1 MDLSNL
7 STEIDLETTLDR
19 LCGDSALLLEI
30 LDLFLDEFAKEQ
42 ANLLS
47 RVHVGDYAGLASKA
61 HYFKG
66 VAQNLGLLKFLPE
79 VQLLEQAAKQ
89 NDSTSC
95 VQALNS
101 LHEIACRILAI
112 RKNMQAA

>member
-1 MDLSNL
+1 M

-30 LDLFLDEFAKEQ
+30 LDLFLDEFATEQ
-42 ANLLS
+42 PNLLG
-47 RVHVGDYAGLASKA
+47 RVQLGDYAGLASKA

-66 VAQNLGLLKFLPE
+66 VA
-79 VQLLEQAAKQ
+79 Q

>member
-30 LDLFLDEFAKEQ
+30 LDLFLDEFATEQ
-42 ANLLS
+42 TNLL
-47 RVHVGDYAGLASKA
+47 DYAGLASKA

>member
-7 STEIDLETTLDR
+7 STEIDLENTLDR

-30 LDLFLDEFAKEQ
+30 LDLFLDEFATEQ
-42 ANLLS
+42 AELS
-47 RVHVGDYAGLASKA
+47 NRVHAGDYAGLCSKA

-79 VQLLEQAAKQ
+79 VQLLEHAARQ
-89 NDSTSC
+89 NHSTQCLEALDS
-95 VQALNS
+95 LR
-101 LHEIACRILAI
+101 EIARRILAL
-112 RKNMQAA
+112 RKTVQAA